1 MGGAGGVKLLKWLPV
16 RLLPVTVC
24 YVNVDMG
31 FLVGIGKIAA

>member
-1 MGGAGGVKLLKWLPV
+1 MKLLKLIM
-16 RLLPVTVC
+16 LLVTAC